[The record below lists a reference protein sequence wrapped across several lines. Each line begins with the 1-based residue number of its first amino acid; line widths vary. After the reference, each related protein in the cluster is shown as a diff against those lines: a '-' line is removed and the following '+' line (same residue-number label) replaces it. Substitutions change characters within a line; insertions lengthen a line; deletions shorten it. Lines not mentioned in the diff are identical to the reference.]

1 MKKNFRNAIVFV
13 TAIAI
18 LGFGVNALAH
28 ESRSYGKRGGQ
39 MGYHGGQR
47 GYHMG
52 ENGSGYGTKLSD
64 EDVAKMEKQMQTFF
78 NETKDL
84 RDSLYEK
91 NLALRSELVKR
102 DIDRAKAAG
111 LQKEIS
117 NLNADL
123 DQKRIDHMLK
133 VKEINPDA
141 GRYMGSGRGMGR
153 GRGMGN
159 GMTGGGMGYG
169 RGNCGL

>member
-18 LGFGVNALAH
+18 LGFGTNAFAQ
-28 ESRSYGKRGGQ
+28 SGQGYGQRGGQRGYHGGQ
-39 MGYHGGQR
+39 MGYH
-47 GYHMG
+47 MG
-52 ENGSGYGTKLSD
+52 GYGGYGANLSD

-84 RDSLYEK
+84 RNSLYSK
-91 NLALRSELVKR
+91 NLALRSEFAKK
-102 DIDRAKAAG
+102 DIDRDKAAS

-117 NLNADL
+117 TLRADL
-123 DQKRIDHMLK
+123 DQKRIDHILK

-141 GRYMGSGRGMGR
+141 GRYMGSSRGRGYGRGMGYDMR
-153 GRGMGN
+153 
-159 GMTGGGMGYG
+159 GGGMGSG
-169 RGNCGL
+169 GGNCWR